1 MNPEDQIIV
10 MQSSM
15 GIQEPVIVDD
25 NQKPYRITDV
35 PDNGKLQPLVDHCM
49 DLYGIFSRS
58 TYRAGKIKEMETSR
72 KVYEQIAAKT
82 SFPFKDAS
90 NIVLPLLMITVDNL
104 EPRIVAG
111 LVGKDPIVNMEVEGG
126 GKDDMIDIVKTY
138 FNNELKNTVGIKGV
152 AMQVV
157 HDLLLD
163 GTVYPVPKYETR
175 DTVRRDFVRKS
186 GITQQI
192 IGFIKSLFQDG
203 SSDPLVI
210 GQDGLPMMQD
220 VKETVFDGGKIDLVP
235 FVDIYC
241 PDDIGTIDEWE
252 RCDKIRRVRPTYGE
266 LMNNREKLGYMNI
279 GTWLLTIKKEM
290 DASKGDNQSPTQK
303 IVEANITGAETISCL
318 EFHIKYYVN
327 KDEEKEESEQT
338 DFTEEQLLVTIAE
351 ESKVI
356 IRIVK
361 QRELNMNNE
370 SLVKRIRMNPEN
382 ERSFGTGIYGKIKSA
397 QDGASEMI
405 NIIINSAY
413 ILMMLWYFY
422 DDSSGLAGE
431 VEIYPGAGIKVDSV
445 KGILFPTI
453 NIRPDQF
460 LDIVNLFINLWE
472 RSGNISNNQLG
483 RMNDRNTTATEVMAV
498 IQEAN
503 IRFNYQSEV
512 MRDEFIVVI
521 KTLFDLYYQYMPI
534 DKKFMYGGKE
544 IQIPR
549 SVMKRNMKWTLTG
562 SSDTANKMIER
573 RQAEDLKNLTAND
586 PLINPMQIDQDLL
599 KAYDKTDFEKYLNPQ
614 ASAMLKAFFQNPEIG
629 QVVQKYLQT
638 KTETAQAIKGAPA
651 GQQPGG
657 MENAV

>member
-1 MNPEDQIIV
+1 MNPEDMIMGQV
-10 MQSSM
+10 PDQVVTVGDDQQSS
-15 GIQEPVIVDD
+15 Q
-25 NQKPYRITDV
+25 ITDA
-35 PDNGKLQPLVDHCM
+35 PDNGEFQPLVDHCM
-49 DLYGIFSRS
+49 ELYGTFSKS
-58 TYRAGKIKEMETSR
+58 TYRAAKLTEMELSR
-72 KVYEQIAAKT
+72 KVYEQIPEKT

-111 LVGKDPIVNMEVEGG
+111 LVGKDPIVNMELEGG
-126 GKDDMIDIVKTY
+126 GKDDMIEVIKTF
-138 FNNELKNTVGIKGV
+138 FNNELKNIVGIKGV

-192 IGFIKSLFQDG
+192 MGLIKNLFSDG
-203 SSDPLVI
+203 SQNPLVI
-210 GQDGLPMMQD
+210 GQDGLPIMQD
-220 VKETVFDGGKIDLVP
+220 VKETIFDGGKIDLVP

-241 PDDIGTIDEWE
+241 PDDVGTIEEWE
-252 RCDKIRRVRPTYGE
+252 RCDKVRRVRPTYGE
-266 LMNNREKLGYMNI
+266 LMNNREKLGYLNI
-279 GTWLLTIKKEM
+279 GTWLLTNKKKI
-290 DASKGDNQSPTQK
+290 DASKGENQSPTQK
-303 IVEANITGAETISCL
+303 IVEANITGTETIACL

-327 KDEEKEESEQT
+327 KDEEKEESEQR
-338 DFTEEQLLVTIAE
+338 DFTEEQLIVTIAE
-351 ESKVI
+351 ESKIV

-370 SLVKRIRMNPEN
+370 SLIKRIRLNPEN
-382 ERSFGTGIYGKIKSA
+382 GRTYGTGIYGKIKST

-405 NIIINSAY
+405 NVIINSAY

-472 RSGNISNNQLG
+472 RSGNISSNQLG
-483 RMNDRNTTATEVMAV
+483 RVNDRKTTATEVMAD

-503 IRFNYQSEV
+503 IKFNYQAEV
-512 MRDEFIVVI
+512 TRDEFVAVI
-521 KTLFDLYYQYMPI
+521 KTLFDLYYQFMPI
-534 DKKFMYGGKE
+534 DKKFMWGGKE
-544 IQIPR
+544 VQIPR
-549 SVMKRNMKWTLTG
+549 SVMKRNMKWMLTG

-573 RQAEDLKNLTAND
+573 KQAEDLKTLTAND

-614 ASAMLKAFFQNPEIG
+614 ATAMLSAFMQNPEIG

-638 KTETAQAIKGAPA
+638 KAETAQAIKGAPA
-651 GQQPGG
+651 QPANTPVPGG
-657 MENAV
+657 PNAA